1 MIISL
6 LFCTKDLTTIDSYTL
21 LSWLLSMWKHIGKS
35 PEYVMV
41 GEPEEKNK
49 DRGNSRLE
57 SQL

>member
-1 MIISL
+1 
-6 LFCTKDLTTIDSYTL
+6 
-21 LSWLLSMWKHIGKS
+21 MWKHIGKS